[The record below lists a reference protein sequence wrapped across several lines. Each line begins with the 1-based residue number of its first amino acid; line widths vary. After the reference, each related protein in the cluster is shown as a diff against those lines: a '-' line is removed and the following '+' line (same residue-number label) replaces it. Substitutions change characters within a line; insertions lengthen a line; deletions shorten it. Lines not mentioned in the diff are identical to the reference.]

1 MTYFGEGRILNVA
14 ARQHLGKRM
23 AHQFGDALLA
33 LGGSGSLFETF
44 GHWYPPGLD
53 RICARHFGASKTE
66 PETHKRGRLNQN
78 SGAVL
83 VRHCHH
89 VWIPGSACAD
99 PE

>member
-1 MTYFGEGRILNVA
+1 MVMTYLERSRILNVA

-33 LGGSGSLFETF
+33 LGGSGILIETF

-53 RICARHFGASKTE
+53 RICRVICEQTGRNPYAAGESNRAPCSFGTV
-66 PETHKRGRLNQN
+66 TT
-78 SGAVL
+78 SGS
-83 VRHCHH
+83 
-89 VWIPGSACAD
+89 GSACAD